1 MNILEESGKCKQ
13 CHKDASSE
21 FMQCWL
27 CANKYHVIGCDET
40 DAMIQS
46 SFFNSQWPTIK
57 KKWLCITFTCPSCRE
72 DIKTRDETTM
82 SSRVRL
88 LEESSLKTNKQL
100 EDILGHLTTVINNP
114 PPNKE
119 VINGLITTAM
129 NNLPQSEEKLES
141 VSDQE
146 AKEAPTLIVVE
157 KAENEEVQD
166 TKKLFSEVTK
176 GAIESKARVA
186 KSFTNKA
193 GQSVFVC
200 RSEKSKQAL
209 LPHVEK
215 VFHNRKINTPK
226 PKLPT
231 ISVPFIVGQYEKE
244 ELLDVLKTQNE
255 EKGIVFS
262 KDTAQVLFTTEMKDR
277 EGMYQAVIRVSDN
290 LRKKIA
296 DNDNRLCIGINS
308 CPVFD
313 RFFIKRCNRCQ
324 EFHHFQKDNG
334 GCKKAKVCGLC
345 TGNHDTRDCN
355 TDEDMY
361 KCNNCAKSGKDE
373 FSHATF
379 SHECPSYIE
388 EQEKLK
394 KSINYYSKNT

>member
-1 MNILEESGKCKQ
+1 
-13 CHKDASSE
+13 
-21 FMQCWL
+21 
-27 CANKYHVIGCDET
+27 
-40 DAMIQS
+40 MIQS

-100 EDILGHLTTVINNP
+100 EDILGLLTTVINNP

-334 GCKKAKVCGLC
+334 GCKKAKGL
-345 TGNHDTRDCN
+345 TIEHFPLGITSHWDQSGPNPVPIRSQSGIN
-355 TDEDMY
+355 PESIPPR
-361 KCNNCAKSGKDE
+361 KCSMVALIITS
-373 FSHATF
+373 
-379 SHECPSYIE
+379 
-388 EQEKLK
+388 
-394 KSINYYSKNT
+394 